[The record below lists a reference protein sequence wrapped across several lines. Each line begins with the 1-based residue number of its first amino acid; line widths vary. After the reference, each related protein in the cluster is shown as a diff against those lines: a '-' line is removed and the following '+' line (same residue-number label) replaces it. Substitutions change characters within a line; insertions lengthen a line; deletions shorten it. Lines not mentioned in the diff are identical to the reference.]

1 MKYKIII
8 EETIADEFELEA
20 NIIEEAIENA
30 TKNYKTS
37 KFVLE
42 PGCLEETKIKVID
55 EENNKESEWKI
66 I

>member
-1 MKYKIII
+1 MKYRIII
-8 EETIADEFELEA
+8 EETITDEFELEA
-20 NIIEEAIENA
+20 NTIKEALENA

-37 KFVLE
+37 KFFLE

-55 EENNKESEWKI
+55 EENNKESEWEI